1 MIKSN
6 KINDATT
13 VIANRAW
20 IRPLNDGPFPALKD
34 IRHLVFPWKIDNVG
48 KTPAGP
54 ITINIVVEIVDSKNE
69 PSFDYSKGHVKQLF
83 GTVFSGEDL
92 PFQAVL
98 FRADK
103 SLGEL
108 TTPETQKLQNG
119 DAYLATFGMITYSD
133 SFGPHWTHLCQ
144 WKNFAATMSAN
155 TVACATYN
163 RVDIDKPGTDYKS
176 LKTHMFRLT
185 GEDSLR

>member
-1 MIKSN
+1 M
-6 KINDATT
+6 
-13 VIANRAW
+13 W
-20 IRPLNDGPFPALKD
+20 
-34 IRHLVFPWKIDNVG
+34 G
-48 KTPAGP
+48 KRSRVRLPSTL
-54 ITINIVVEIVDSKNE
+54 VVEIVDSKNE
-69 PSFDYSKGHVKQLF
+69 SSFDYSKGHVKQLF
-83 GTVFSGEDL
+83 GTVFFPGEDL

-119 DAYLATFGMITYSD
+119 DAYLATFGLITYSD
-133 SFGPHWTHLCQ
+133 SFGPHWTHFCR

-155 TVACATYN
+155 ALACATYN

-176 LKTHMFRLT
+176 LKTRMFRLT